1 MITRKLLKQTGKLT
15 VISYTVHSSSI
26 LIHLLIFV
34 MDMENLALLQVMM
47 GNGQTC
53 FKNLVISHR
62 NILKYVWPFFIIIHE
77 RANTFYTNISLF

>member
-1 MITRKLLKQTGKLT
+1 
-15 VISYTVHSSSI
+15 
-26 LIHLLIFV
+26 